1 MTAMRR
7 HVLFISP
14 AIPRP
19 AGNGLSMRAWQTLV
33 SLASEYDVHLLAG
46 SRFFPCTAA
55 ELAAAE
61 LPVVSRHLLPVHSWS
76 DPAGMLRRFL
86 LRMGLTRTPSDWLTV
101 TPAVAGVIR
110 KYVGGKPIELI
121 HIMRLYMWPAAEVAG
136 CVVPGVK
143 RQLDLDDVESETRR
157 RLAELSRTI
166 GDVRAAERFQRDA
179 LFLEKQ
185 ERLVLPCCDRVWVCS
200 GVDREKLVCRG
211 LGGTVGVVPNT
222 APMPRACPD
231 PPVDGPFT
239 FLFIGSMGYLPNRDG
254 ADFLCREIVPL
265 LRQMTRRPF
274 RFLIVGRLP
283 PDIRR
288 REWTDVPEVEFL
300 GGKEDLA
307 DCYGDANAVVA
318 PLRAGGGTRIKVL
331 EAFSMARPVVTTPVG
346 VEGIHAR
353 DGVHV
358 LMGADAGALAR
369 QCVRLM
375 EEPGLARS
383 LALAARNLYLR
394 EYRPEVAGAAVL
406 ENTSICLSRAVVSRK
421 QDFAPWTI
429 G

>member
-1 MTAMRR
+1 
-7 HVLFISP
+7 
-14 AIPRP
+14 
-19 AGNGLSMRAWQTLV
+19 MRAWQTLF

-46 SRFFPCTAA
+46 SRFFPGSDA
-55 ELAAAE
+55 ELAASE
-61 LPVVSRHLLPVHSWS
+61 LPVVSRQLLPVHSWS
-76 DPAGMLRRFL
+76 DPAGMLHRL
-86 LRMGLTRTPSDWLTV
+86 LRRMGLVRTPPDWLTV

-110 KYVGGKPIELI
+110 RFVGGKPIELL

-157 RLAELSRTI
+157 RLAELSRTL
-166 GDVRAAERFQRDA
+166 GDVKEAERLLREA
-179 LFLEKQ
+179 LFLEQ
-185 ERLVLPCCDRVWVCS
+185 RERRFLPCCDRVWVCS
-200 GVDREKLVCRG
+200 GVDREKLVSRG
-211 LGGTVGVVPNT
+211 LGDAVGVVPNT
-222 APMPRACPD
+222 APMPRACPES
-231 PPVDGPFT
+231 PVDGPFT

-254 ADFLCREIVPL
+254 ADFLCLEIVPL
-265 LRQMTRRPF
+265 MRLMTRRPF
-274 RFLIVGRLP
+274 RFLIVGHLSP
-283 PDIRR
+283 GIRG

-300 GGKEDLA
+300 GGREDLA
-307 DCYGDANAVVA
+307 ACYGDAHAVVV

-331 EAFSMARPVVTTPVG
+331 EAFSMERPVVTTPVG
-346 VEGIHAR
+346 VEGINAQ

-358 LMGADAGALAR
+358 LMGADAGVLAR

-406 ENTSICLSRAVVSRK
+406 ENTSICLSRAAAGPKRNS
-421 QDFAPWTI
+421 AP
-429 G
+429 